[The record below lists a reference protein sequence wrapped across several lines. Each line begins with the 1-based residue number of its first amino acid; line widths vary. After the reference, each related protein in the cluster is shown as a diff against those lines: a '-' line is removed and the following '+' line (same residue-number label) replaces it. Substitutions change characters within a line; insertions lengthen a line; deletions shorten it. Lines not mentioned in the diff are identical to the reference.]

1 MVVVKILRTDSR
13 AACFA
18 LSRCSAPVIA
28 RADRSAVIFASMAK
42 VISLVTNSITCEDF
56 PAHKLVFAG
65 RGNNESE

>member
-1 MVVVKILRTDSR
+1 
-13 AACFA
+13 
-18 LSRCSAPVIA
+18 
-28 RADRSAVIFASMAK
+28 MAK